1 MLDEPDISACCLL
14 VGSQAEPLT
23 GTKQPYA
30 HNNVKYRGYAV
41 MQESQESDST
51 TFCGNKDPYRHK
63 ISNTIQRSC

>member
-41 MQESQESDST
+41 TQESQESDNVLKLI
-51 TFCGNKDPYRHK
+51 NKTD
-63 ISNTIQRSC
+63 